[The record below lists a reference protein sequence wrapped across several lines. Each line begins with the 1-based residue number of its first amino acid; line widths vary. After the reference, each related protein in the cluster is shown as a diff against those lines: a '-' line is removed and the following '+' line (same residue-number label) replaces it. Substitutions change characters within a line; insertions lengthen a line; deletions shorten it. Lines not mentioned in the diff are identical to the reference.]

1 MNRIAVTGAS
11 GFVGRSLVS
20 RLRRDGFQVLAMTRG
35 KPSDTS
41 CTGLI
46 YCVNYRDASLLARL
60 FTGIDVVIHL
70 AARAHVASEVN
81 SVGTLELYR
90 SANVACLVSIAQA
103 ARNACVRR
111 VLFVS
116 SIGVNGSFTKGKP
129 FTEADIP
136 APSEPYALSK
146 LEAELALAVQLADG
160 PTDWVILRPTL
171 VYGPGCPGN
180 LARLIRLASSSPI
193 LPFRALHSRRTML
206 SLDNFLDALLI
217 AAVHPAVSRRTFVVS
232 DDHDIDVSGILEAF
246 LQGLGRGGWRLLS
259 VPPFLIGLFFQLFGK
274 KILWQKFSGELLVD
288 SSAFQSATGW
298 VPAVCPRE
306 GLRLAVS
313 ASAAPSDV

>member
-1 MNRIAVTGAS
+1 
-11 GFVGRSLVS
+11 
-20 RLRRDGFQVLAMTRG
+20 
-35 KPSDTS
+35 
-41 CTGLI
+41 
-46 YCVNYRDASLLARL
+46 
-60 FTGIDVVIHL
+60 
-70 AARAHVASEVN
+70 
-81 SVGTLELYR
+81 
-90 SANVACLVSIAQA
+90 
-103 ARNACVRR
+103 
-111 VLFVS
+111 
-116 SIGVNGSFTKGKP
+116 
-129 FTEADIP
+129 
-136 APSEPYALSK
+136 
-146 LEAELALAVQLADG
+146 
-160 PTDWVILRPTL
+160 
-171 VYGPGCPGN
+171 
-180 LARLIRLASSSPI
+180 
-193 LPFRALHSRRTML
+193 ML